1 MNFKFNIDILKNIL
15 SYNNIYSLKVPDD
28 EYTEKNICLLMSI
41 NNEILIRYLIKLENI
56 YKQNKEYEDKLQV
69 ELKYKLYEFLY
80 DVKIVFKNKIIEK
93 LEYQIIYI
101 SHNTVTFTL
110 NINNY
115 GKFFVSITDK
125 IYIKNICEPCG
136 FFDDNIDL
144 VELKKYYENND
155 YTNDLSSEFYIK
167 ITSKTGD
174 IDDII
179 EAILNTPF
187 WNKKMPTMNNY
198 SEISTIYIV

>member
-28 EYTEKNICLLMSI
+28 RYTERNLCLLMSK
-41 NNEILIRYLIKLENI
+41 NNEILTKYLIKLENI
-56 YKQNKEYEDKLQV
+56 YKQNKEYEENIPQY
-69 ELKYKLYEFLY
+69 LKYKLHAFLY
-80 DVKIVFKNKIIEK
+80 NLDIVFKNEIISK
-93 LEYQIIYI
+93 LEYHIIYI

-115 GKFFVSITDK
+115 GKFFISITDK
-125 IYIKNICEPCG
+125 IYIKNICEPESL
-136 FFDDNIDL
+136 FNNNTNL

-155 YTNDLSSEFYIK
+155 YTNGLSSEFYIK
-167 ITSKTGD
+167 LTTKIGD
-174 IDDII
+174 IDEII

-187 WNKKMPTMNNY
+187 WNKKMPTINSY
-198 SEISTIYIV
+198 SEISSIYII